1 MLVTTKDE
9 MREILKAL
17 LAEKDSRK
25 GKTFVFPD
33 NVDRSYNLV
42 KGLSLANFIKFVL
55 PAIIISAIILL
66 ISPYTLGFMMVKLL
80 FVALLLLGS
89 FTFAVLRPI
98 ASRPNITFSN
108 YLKRIIHYHNR
119 QKMFFIKPAKRDDF
133 YE

>member
-1 MLVTTKDE
+1 MKEEV
-9 MREILKAL
+9 RETLKTL

-42 KGLSLANFIKFVL
+42 KGLSLSNFIKFVL
-55 PAIIISAIILL
+55 PAIMIAAIILL

-80 FVALLLLGS
+80 FVALLLLGA

-98 ASRPNITFSN
+98 TSRPNITYTN
-108 YLKRIIHYHNR
+108 YLNRIIHYHNR
-119 QKMFFIKPAKRDDF
+119 QKMFFIKPTKRDDF
-133 YE
+133 L

>member
-1 MLVTTKDE
+1 MRVTTKDE
-9 MREILKAL
+9 VREMLQAL
-17 LAEKDSRK
+17 LAAKDSRK

-55 PAIIISAIILL
+55 PAIIIAAIILL
-66 ISPYTLGFMMVKLL
+66 ISPYTLAFMMVKLL
-80 FVALLLLGS
+80 FVSLLLLGS

-98 ASRPNITFSN
+98 TSRPNITYST

-119 QKMFFIKPAKRDDF
+119 QKLFFIKPTKRDDF
-133 YE
+133 I